1 MVPTGKGA
9 AIPADS
15 PSLLPIRE
23 PSAEAATST
32 ATAGKRR
39 ARQNSLCSCLRVAS
53 TIPKEV
59 NITPGRTLGKCHLAT
74 GASHEKTPRARGAL
88 CGRGRALACP
98 GTQTHVPVCLKSRV
112 RSVFL
117 HHLCIKAAWRLLQL
131 CVAAL
136 AGRCWAL
143 GGLHP
148 RAHRGELTRTRRRRS
163 FCTARQHDLE
173 KVRFPRK
180 TQLQRAPHPV
190 FHLVI
195 TPEVVAAA

>member
-1 MVPTGKGA
+1 M
-9 AIPADS
+9 
-15 PSLLPIRE
+15 
-23 PSAEAATST
+23 
-32 ATAGKRR
+32 
-39 ARQNSLCSCLRVAS
+39 AS

-98 GTQTHVPVCLKSRV
+98 GTQTHVPMCLKSRV
-112 RSVFL
+112 RSVFF
-117 HHLCIKAAWRLLQL
+117 HHLYFKAAWRLLQL
-131 CVAAL
+131 CIAAL

-148 RAHRGELTRTRRRRS
+148 RTYSGALTRTRRRRS
-163 FCTARQHDLE
+163 FFAARQHDLE

-180 TQLQRAPHPV
+180 IQLLSLPHPV

-195 TPEVVAAA
+195 TPEVVAAAAGPLGWEGEAGNHG

>member
-1 MVPTGKGA
+1 M
-9 AIPADS
+9 
-15 PSLLPIRE
+15 
-23 PSAEAATST
+23 
-32 ATAGKRR
+32 
-39 ARQNSLCSCLRVAS
+39 AS

-74 GASHEKTPRARGAL
+74 RASHEKTPRARGAL

-112 RSVFL
+112 RSIFF
-117 HHLCIKAAWRLLQL
+117 HHLCLKAAWCLMQL
-131 CVAAL
+131 CIAAL

-148 RAHRGELTRTRRRRS
+148 RTYSGALTRTRRRRS
-163 FCTARQHDLE
+163 FFAARQHDLE

-180 TQLQRAPHPV
+180 IQLQSVPHPA
-190 FHLVI
+190 FHLAI
-195 TPEVVAAA
+195 TPEVVAAAARPLGWKGEAGDHG